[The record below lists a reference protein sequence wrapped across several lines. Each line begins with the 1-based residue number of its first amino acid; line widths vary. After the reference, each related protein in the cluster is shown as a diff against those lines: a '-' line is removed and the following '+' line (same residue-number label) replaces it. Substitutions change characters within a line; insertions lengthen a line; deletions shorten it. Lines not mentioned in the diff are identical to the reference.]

1 MKTSKIVI
9 KNLFGIRETTLDGK
23 SVEISGPKGA
33 GKTSVLDAIRFAL
46 TNRSERDCIVHQGA
60 DEGEII
66 IETTTGLSIDRKALP
81 AKSAG
86 TVKVRDGSLLQTR
99 PAEFLSQ
106 IFTPLQLNPV
116 EFTQLSRQEKN
127 RVILSLIEFDWDVNW
142 IREQFGEIPQGVDYS
157 KHILEVLNDIQAEN
171 GVYFQSRQNINRDIR
186 NKQAFISD
194 IAKDIPSGY
203 DYDRWNQYPIGDRY
217 RELERLRE
225 KNSVIERAKAFRANF
240 TSKLRGL
247 EGSRDVEIGA
257 IDRDIAAERAAL
269 TGSIERMK
277 AELQA
282 TMGLPELTFSL
293 KKAADN
299 VATRVSSGIVAMIL
313 RDAKANGLHTINRES
328 DIPSE
333 LGAAN
338 IAAIKRAMLGYIT
351 KPTTLYVSVI
361 GADADI
367 KTGFQALA
375 VHSYDYLVGPVDIAS
390 ADATALAAQV
400 KAQRTKRYVGK
411 VILPNVAADDEGV
424 INFVSSGIKVGEG
437 TFTAAQYAG
446 RIAGVLAGTP
456 AYCSATYAALPEVT
470 GVDTL
475 TDPDS
480 AVDAGKLFLIDD
492 GRQVKLSRAVTS
504 KTTLAEDDPDMLKKI
519 KLVAALDLIR
529 YYAITTV
536 EDEYLGKCA
545 NTYDNK
551 CILLVAFSD
560 FFASLEA
567 QNVIQEGSSGAEL
580 DANAI
585 RTYLLGIAEEAGDT
599 EEIARIKALT
609 DEALR
614 KEDTGS
620 HVFLYLYG
628 HVLDAMEDFH
638 ITLEAQ

>member
-1 MKTSKIVI
+1 
-9 KNLFGIRETTLDGK
+9 
-23 SVEISGPKGA
+23 
-33 GKTSVLDAIRFAL
+33 
-46 TNRSERDCIVHQGA
+46 
-60 DEGEII
+60 
-66 IETTTGLSIDRKALP
+66 
-81 AKSAG
+81 
-86 TVKVRDGSLLQTR
+86 
-99 PAEFLSQ
+99 
-106 IFTPLQLNPV
+106 
-116 EFTQLSRQEKN
+116 
-127 RVILSLIEFDWDVNW
+127 
-142 IREQFGEIPQGVDYS
+142 
-157 KHILEVLNDIQAEN
+157 
-171 GVYFQSRQNINRDIR
+171 
-186 NKQAFISD
+186 
-194 IAKDIPSGY
+194 
-203 DYDRWNQYPIGDRY
+203 
-217 RELERLRE
+217 
-225 KNSVIERAKAFRANF
+225 
-240 TSKLRGL
+240 
-247 EGSRDVEIGA
+247 
-257 IDRDIAAERAAL
+257 
-269 TGSIERMK
+269 
-277 AELQA
+277 
-282 TMGLPELTFSL
+282 MGLPELTFSL

-475 TDPDS
+475 ADPDS

-567 QNVIQEGSSGAEL
+567 QNVIQEGSSGTEL
-580 DANAI
+580 DADAI

>member
-1 MKTSKIVI
+1 
-9 KNLFGIRETTLDGK
+9 
-23 SVEISGPKGA
+23 
-33 GKTSVLDAIRFAL
+33 
-46 TNRSERDCIVHQGA
+46 
-60 DEGEII
+60 
-66 IETTTGLSIDRKALP
+66 
-81 AKSAG
+81 
-86 TVKVRDGSLLQTR
+86 
-99 PAEFLSQ
+99 
-106 IFTPLQLNPV
+106 
-116 EFTQLSRQEKN
+116 
-127 RVILSLIEFDWDVNW
+127 
-142 IREQFGEIPQGVDYS
+142 
-157 KHILEVLNDIQAEN
+157 
-171 GVYFQSRQNINRDIR
+171 
-186 NKQAFISD
+186 
-194 IAKDIPSGY
+194 
-203 DYDRWNQYPIGDRY
+203 
-217 RELERLRE
+217 
-225 KNSVIERAKAFRANF
+225 
-240 TSKLRGL
+240 
-247 EGSRDVEIGA
+247 
-257 IDRDIAAERAAL
+257 
-269 TGSIERMK
+269 
-277 AELQA
+277 
-282 TMGLPELTFSL
+282 MGLPELTFSL

-400 KAQRTKRYVGK
+400 KAQRAKRYVGK